1 MFESKYVCTFELFS
15 PIPALTGSQTAWPLA
30 YRRPL
35 RSDFLQDRLWLM
47 WCTTFAFQPPHSAV
61 EFKRYLARFAHM
73 VGGFNRLQGIMRTVN
88 NQFDS
93 LVRPLRKW
101 LDDRASC
108 LRRIR
113 R

>member
-1 MFESKYVCTFELFS
+1 
-15 PIPALTGSQTAWPLA
+15 
-30 YRRPL
+30 
-35 RSDFLQDRLWLM
+35 
-47 WCTTFAFQPPHSAV
+47 
-61 EFKRYLARFAHM
+61 M